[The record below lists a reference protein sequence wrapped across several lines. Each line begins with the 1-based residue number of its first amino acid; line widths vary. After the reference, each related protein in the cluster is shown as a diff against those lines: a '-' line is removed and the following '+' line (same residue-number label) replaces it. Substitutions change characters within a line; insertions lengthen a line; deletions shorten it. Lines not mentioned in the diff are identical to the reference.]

1 MKSGLFIT
9 FEGIDGAG
17 KSTQLPW
24 AADYLRARGVTLVE
38 TREPG
43 GTPLGE
49 KLRELLLESKE
60 PVRGETEALLMFAAR
75 SQHIAQVIQ
84 PALERGDCVLCDR
97 FTDATFAYQGG
108 GSGVD
113 KEKLATLERLVHA
126 DLQPDVTVLFDVSAE
141 VGQSR
146 VSRIKSPDRF
156 EREGAEFFARV
167 REAYL
172 ERMRQSPQRIVRI
185 DGTRPII
192 EVQSD
197 LGKILDGVVAKWKTA

>member
-1 MKSGLFIT
+1 MKRGLFIT

-24 AADYLRARGVTLVE
+24 AVDHLRGLGLTLIS

-49 KLRELLLESKE
+49 NVRDLLLAAKE
-60 PVRGETEALLMFAAR
+60 PVHAETETLLVFAAR
-75 SQHIAQVIQ
+75 RQHIEQIIR
-84 PALERGDCVLCDR
+84 PALVRGDCVLCDR

-113 KEKLATLERLVHA
+113 KTRLAVLERWVHA
-126 DLQPDVTVLFDVSAE
+126 DLQPDLTLLFDVSAE
-141 VGQSR
+141 VGQGR
-146 VSRIKSPDRF
+146 VTRIKSPDRF
-156 EREGAEFFARV
+156 EREGKVFFTRV

-172 ERMRQSPQRIVRI
+172 ERMNESPQRIVRI
-185 DGTRPII
+185 DGTAPIAD
-192 EVQSD
+192 VQSA
-197 LGKILDGVVAKWKTA
+197 LGNALDRTVAKWKAA

>member
-1 MKSGLFIT
+1 MKRGLFIT

-24 AADYLRARGVTLVE
+24 AADHLRGLGLTLVS

-49 KLRELLLESKE
+49 SVRDLLLASRE
-60 PVRGETEALLMFAAR
+60 PVHAETETLLIFAAR
-75 SQHIAQVIQ
+75 RQHIEQIIR
-84 PALERGDCVLCDR
+84 PALTRGDCVRCDR

-113 KEKLATLERLVHA
+113 KTRLAMLERWVQV
-126 DLQPDVTVLFDVSAE
+126 DLQPDLTVLFDVSAE

-146 VSRIKSPDRF
+146 VTRIKSPDRF
-156 EREGAEFFARV
+156 EREGKDFFTRV
-167 REAYL
+167 RDAYL
-172 ERMRQSPQRIVRI
+172 ERMKESPQRIVRI
-185 DGTRPII
+185 DGTRPIA
-192 EVQSD
+192 EVQSE
-197 LGKILDGVVAKWKTA
+197 LGNALDRTVAKWQAA

>member
-1 MKSGLFIT
+1 MKRGLFIT

-17 KSTQLPW
+17 KSTQLQW
-24 AADYLRARGVTLVE
+24 AADHLRTLGVKLVL

-60 PVRGETEALLMFAAR
+60 PVHGETEALLMFAAR
-75 SQHIAQVIQ
+75 SQHIAQVIR
-84 PALERGDCVLCDR
+84 PALARGDCVLCDR

-113 KEKLATLERLVHA
+113 RGKLDTMERLVHG
-126 DLQPDVTVLFDVSAE
+126 DLQPDATVLFDVSAE

-167 REAYL
+167 RAAYL

-185 DGTRPII
+185 DGTRPIV

>member
-1 MKSGLFIT
+1 MRRGLFIT

-24 AADYLRARGVTLVE
+24 AVDRLRGLGLTLVS

-49 KLRELLLESKE
+49 KIRDLLLESKE
-60 PVRGETEALLMFAAR
+60 SVHAETETLLVFAAR
-75 SQHIAQVIQ
+75 RQNIEQVIR
-84 PALERGDCVLCDR
+84 PALMRGDCVICDR

-113 KEKLATLERLVHA
+113 KAKLAALERWVQA
-126 DLQPDVTVLFDVSAE
+126 DLQPDLTILFDVSAE

-146 VSRIKSPDRF
+146 VTRIKSPDRF
-156 EREGAEFFARV
+156 EREGKDFFTRV

-172 ERMRQSPQRIVRI
+172 ERMKESPQRIVRI
-185 DGTRPII
+185 DGTGSIAD
-192 EVQSD
+192 VQSA
-197 LGKILDGVVAKWKTA
+197 LGNALNRTVAKWKAA